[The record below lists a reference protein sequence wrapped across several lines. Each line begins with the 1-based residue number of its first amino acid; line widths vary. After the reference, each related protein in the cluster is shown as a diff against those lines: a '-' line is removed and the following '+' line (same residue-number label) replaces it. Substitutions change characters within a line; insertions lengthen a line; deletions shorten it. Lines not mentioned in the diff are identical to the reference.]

1 MNVTSFTQKLDKRSM
16 MSIVLSSPAFSRRMV
31 MVGRL
36 PERQSLPPFGL
47 CWASSVAGSATMSGM
62 GASAPFAVLHEMNNI
77 GKPVLILHGNHET
90 ASALFAECTHLK
102 NMHFIHKQ
110 MYIAED
116 IIFIGYGGGGFS
128 IRDEGFTKIM
138 DDILKEIKELSKK
151 NSKEY
156 RIVLVT
162 HAPPFGT
169 KLDDLGDGSSHV
181 GNQSITE
188 FIIKHQPI
196 LAMSGHIHES
206 AGKEDKINMT
216 RVINP
221 GWDGMIIDL

>member
-1 MNVTSFTQKLDKRSM
+1 MKVLFFIDTHGSSPRLKKVLDKAKNADLVVCGGDFTIFENDMTR
-16 MSIVLSSPAFSRRMV
+16 I
-31 MVGRL
+31 
-36 PERQSLPPFGL
+36 
-47 CWASSVAGSATMSGM
+47 
-62 GASAPFAVLHEMNNI
+62 LHEMNNI

-128 IRDEGFTKIM
+128 IRDEGFTKTM

-151 NSKEY
+151 NNKEY